1 MVYTVLVAV
10 FPSTKQW
17 FLAQLFYVV
26 YIFHSP
32 TASHSHYQHIHPII
46 IPSCTI
52 VILFDP
58 CFCFVFFLLLLL
70 MMFNECFSYIF
81 TIVSCIGGL
90 FFAIFFFIHLLH
102 IRRVYFY
109 CFNFCSRFFCIFLLF
124 DFVLHFVVFCY
135 SLFAVWNSYDFAYS
149 PSPPSLS
156 TSAFACVCV
165 WLEDILECAHIAY
178 MAISFVVFLLVY
190 WLLLLSL
197 LHIYCYLFGEFHC

>member
-1 MVYTVLVAV
+1 MIFSPAILRCIYFSFSHCITLTLPTHTSDNHSFLHNCYIVWSV
-10 FPSTKQW
+10 FLFRF
-17 FLAQLFYVV
+17 FL
-26 YIFHSP
+26 
-32 TASHSHYQHIHPII
+32 
-46 IPSCTI
+46 
-52 VILFDP
+52 
-58 CFCFVFFLLLLL
+58 LLLLL